1 MKNAFLIL
9 ILLFIGIF
17 SCTKDEMHVDDTGF
31 KNMDFDNLE
40 IGDVFRYIL
49 LNGESI
55 WDENNSNF
63 NYTGDTLEVEVVD
76 IQNGKYVV
84 SESITA
90 HSSYWLKDSVCTNF
104 WVIRNDSLIIESNDN
119 NQFLQSHLFF
129 NFFCIN
135 SLPLIEFTENEV
147 TITGWKTSKLFSAND
162 DDLFTE
168 NFTLLGNTYERSNVF
183 ICTWPMAFDG
193 PGSTY
198 VYNRENGIIRTS
210 TYSAWTGEGHGWDRI
225 E

>member
-9 ILLFIGIF
+9 ILLFIGLL

-84 SESITA
+84 SESI
-90 HSSYWLKDSVCTNF
+90 SSYT
-104 WVIRNDSLIIESNDN
+104 
-119 NQFLQSHLFF
+119 
-129 NFFCIN
+129 
-135 SLPLIEFTENEV
+135 
-147 TITGWKTSKLFSAND
+147 
-162 DDLFTE
+162 
-168 NFTLLGNTYERSNVF
+168 
-183 ICTWPMAFDG
+183 
-193 PGSTY
+193 
-198 VYNRENGIIRTS
+198 
-210 TYSAWTGEGHGWDRI
+210 
-225 E
+225 